1 MIFQNWF
8 RGDLSCFIKFRGS
21 KIHFHRLGADV
32 LQPSYVGGEVYFF
45 LECMNVQP
53 ESLSLEHMLVDD
65 IREVFSLWLS
75 RWNLFLATRAHSLLI
90 KFEFRKSLAGQKPK
104 SRFLPRY
111 HTNIGP
117 NRPPLLSLSLF
128 PGLNLQLALFQP
140 TPGTLSFSCSG
151 KCDMCLG
158 GNLNP
163 FGRGISGIQG
173 LNSFVAFILSTEYN
187 ETDKLTASWTQQC
200 PVPSF
205 PYMIIA
211 VFIQRLMR
219 MYELLFQIVC
229 WIDTCQEF
237 ARAARSTM
245 AVAVWRL
252 TDTWALPTWLWA
264 LK

>member
-117 NRPPLLSLSLF
+117 NRPPLLSLSLSR
-128 PGLNLQLALFQP
+128 LKP
-140 TPGTLSFSCSG
+140 TTCTLSAHPRHS
-151 KCDMCLG
+151 
-158 GNLNP
+158 
-163 FGRGISGIQG
+163 
-173 LNSFVAFILSTEYN
+173 
-187 ETDKLTASWTQQC
+187 
-200 PVPSF
+200 
-205 PYMIIA
+205 
-211 VFIQRLMR
+211 
-219 MYELLFQIVC
+219 LLFLLGEMWYVPWGKSKPIWKGDIRNSGPELVRCIHLEYWVQ
-229 WIDTCQEF
+229 WN
-237 ARAARSTM
+237 R
-245 AVAVWRL
+245 
-252 TDTWALPTWLWA
+252 
-264 LK
+264 